1 MSRLEAL
8 TENVSQ
14 ESYNNRVASHNGAII
29 SANLRGMYWN
39 ERRELRLLT
48 DSSNGNFALCTP
60 TRALDS
66 FLRIFKVDH
75 AEILPHKTRAYYFHI
90 IDSFFHLPII
100 AALPPA

>member
-1 MSRLEAL
+1 VSRLEAL

-48 DSSNGNFALCTP
+48 DSSKRDFAHFTP
-60 TRALDS
+60 TPSIDS
-66 FLRIFKVDH
+66 FLRLQGRHV
-75 AEILPHKTRAYYFHI
+75 
-90 IDSFFHLPII
+90 
-100 AALPPA
+100 